1 MSRRNGR
8 DRPITVGEQGGRY
21 TLLAQAQVA
30 DGAWSRGVG
39 LIGTRQL
46 AAGEG
51 LVIYPCSSV
60 HTFFMRMPIDVV
72 YVSRTGQVIDVDR
85 RLKPWRIGKLHR
97 GVRYV
102 IETASGGA
110 DRVQPGD
117 VLQIIGWA
125 PGRKRWAQVQ
135 R

>member
-1 MSRRNGR
+1 MSPKSGR
-8 DRPITVGEQGGRY
+8 DRRITVGEQRGRY
-21 TLLAQAQVA
+21 TLLTRARVA
-30 DGAWSRGVG
+30 DDAWSRGVG

-72 YVSRTGQVIDVDR
+72 YLSRTGQVIDVDR
-85 RLKPWRIGKLHR
+85 GLKPWRIGKLHR
-97 GVRYV
+97 RVHYV
-102 IETASGGA
+102 IETASGVA

-117 VLQIIGWA
+117 VLRISGWA
-125 PGRKRWAQVQ
+125 PKRTRKARADH
-135 R
+135 